1 MIQLHRGRSLKRSSF
16 STLSIS
22 NWIIRIKRCCC
33 SWCCLHRSVASSAE
47 IRRKKSF
54 KKKNFVSR
62 VQVKSEWVI
71 IKRRGRGEMNER
83 ERFPDCLPVFVRALS
98 ACGVTEGTF
107 RFSRVCSFLSTILF
121 LVQVRWTRVVP
132 IKLASWIESPL
143 GPRSIPRLSRQFW
156 AESGSSG
163 DISGS
168 RKGGEMSLEHF
179 ESQVSGSNPSAI

>member
-1 MIQLHRGRSLKRSSF
+1 MLLSRSTNGEGKKCRKLFFKMIQLHRGRSLKRSSF
-16 STLSIS
+16 STLSIDRFRTGLFELS
-22 NWIIRIKRCCC
+22 AVVVRGVVSIVQWLLLR
-33 SWCCLHRSVASSAE
+33 RSVE
-47 IRRKKSF
+47 RKVSR
-54 KKKNFVSR
+54 KKNFVSR

-143 GPRSIPRLSRQFW
+143 GPRS
-156 AESGSSG
+156 
-163 DISGS
+163 
-168 RKGGEMSLEHF
+168 MSPPLATILGRVRF
-179 ESQVSGSNPSAI
+179 LW